1 MNCQSNSLRRKAL
14 REDLDLAGLMKAGR
28 ALELSERQE
37 KEFESLEKI
46 VNVVKPLKKGT
57 PAQAKGKQRRQ
68 QNHRE
73 SRNCYRSRRDDGKDE
88 KCRNCGGTY
97 PHKDSC
103 PAKNRKCSSYG
114 KLNHF
119 ARVCRTN
126 PTKLAKHLTHQDPG
140 EEDEHVYTVGRD
152 KQPMCKVMIDGKQV
166 EMLVDSGASVDLI
179 DEKSFR
185 ELYKDKKQG
194 PEKTKRRISSS
205 DHQCR
210 YL

>member
-1 MNCQSNSLRRKAL
+1 
-14 REDLDLAGLMKAGR
+14 MKAGR
-28 ALELSERQE
+28 ALEMSERQE

-57 PAQAKGKQRRQ
+57 LAQAKGKQRRQ

-73 SRNCYRSRRDDGKDE
+73 SRNCYRSRKDDGKDE

-97 PHKDSC
+97 PRKDSC

-140 EEDEHVYTVGRD
+140 EEVEHVYTVGRD
-152 KQPMCKVMIDGKQV
+152 KQPRCKVMIDGKQV
-166 EMLVDSGASVDLI
+166 EILVDSGASVDLI

-205 DHQCR
+205 DHQ
-210 YL
+210 